1 MALPKDGSVL
11 AFAPPL
17 PARSSTAFT
26 QSAAVRDRHV
36 GNAAAATSA
45 PAHAE
50 EARAGKVQEATNLL
64 VATSLDE
71 VGRSSAHPFAL
82 NVFPQGL
89 HLTVLT
95 GSWSGPCDG
104 CPRRLLRYRGAPRSD

>member
-1 MALPKDGSVL
+1 MNTFADGSVL

-17 PARSSTAFT
+17 PARSNTAFT

-36 GNAAAATSA
+36 GNAAAVTSA
-45 PAHAE
+45 PANAE

-82 NVFPQGL
+82 NFFFL
-89 HLTVLT
+89 KA
-95 GSWSGPCDG
+95 
-104 CPRRLLRYRGAPRSD
+104 YM